1 MKRTR
6 KPAFFLLALLMALLL
21 AVPVFAAG
29 NEYAIVIDNGSEGH
43 IYEAYQIFAGDLS
56 GEGILSNVVW
66 GDSVN
71 SGGLLAAL

>member
-6 KPAFFLLALLMALLL
+6 KPAFFLLALLVALLL
-21 AVPVFAAG
+21 AVPYLRR

-56 GEGILSNVVW
+56 GEGIYPTSYGETV
-66 GDSVN
+66 
-71 SGGLLAAL
+71 